1 MNTQT
6 HEATKHTP
14 YELVFGQPPRSIL
27 VPDAG
32 FRGQLAEKVL
42 HSTEEVDTYDED
54 SDQTNVVTISSQM
67 NESYS

>member
-27 VPDAG
+27 VLDAG
-32 FRGQLAEKVL
+32 FRGQLD
-42 HSTEEVDTYDED
+42 EEVDTYDSD

-67 NESYS
+67 NVSFS

>member
-14 YELVFGQPPRSIL
+14 YELVFGQPPHSIL

-32 FRGQLAEKVL
+32 FRGQLDEEVL
-42 HSTEEVDTYDED
+42 HSTEEVDTYDRD

-67 NESYS
+67 NVSYS